1 MVWVQT
7 KILLSIMF
15 YNPAFYPKAV
25 GYKLTRQVF
34 WLVLLNCS
42 FPNFFSGF
50 VQFVANNDKLT
61 ATGIAPAL
69 TGFPFNHFHEP
80 NSKANLDRIN
90 WPIHFNY
97 QRFVENYPTFYIFI
111 LNKAASK

>member
-1 MVWVQT
+1 
-7 KILLSIMF
+7 
-15 YNPAFYPKAV
+15 
-25 GYKLTRQVF
+25 
-34 WLVLLNCS
+34 
-42 FPNFFSGF
+42 

-61 ATGIAPAL
+61 ATGIAPAF

-97 QRFVENYPTFYIFI
+97 QRFVEN
-111 LNKAASK
+111 